1 MVGSLPHRPVG
12 VTTSTA
18 AVLRADHDT
27 IAAMPNILVIDDEP
41 GMRAMVRLGLE
52 AEGHRVSEAEDGPSG
67 LATAVAGDADLVIL
81 DLGLPLLAG
90 ESVLEQI
97 VRVRPALPV
106 IVVTA
111 KDGVDDRV
119 GVLDR
124 GAQDYL
130 VKPFALAELLARVRL
145 RIRAST
151 AGSAPASGHR
161 DRSTLLR
168 HGRVS
173 LDLLSRCATVD
184 GEDVLLTQQECAL
197 LEQFLTQPEEIL
209 SRSELLLRVWGLEQ
223 APRRSNLV
231 DVAIAQLRRRIGPD
245 VIETVRGEGY
255 RFIG

>member
-1 MVGSLPHRPVG
+1 MIA
-12 VTTSTA
+12 TTTA
-18 AVLRADHDT
+18 TTDDHGT
-27 IAAMPNILVIDDEP
+27 MTVMPTILVIDDEP

-52 AEGHRVSEAEDGPSG
+52 AEGHRVSEAVDGPSG
-67 LATAVAGDADLVIL
+67 LASAVSGDFDLVIL

-90 ESVLEQI
+90 ESVLEQV
-97 VRVRPALPV
+97 VRVRPDLPV

-119 GVLDR
+119 GALDR

-130 VKPFALAELLARVRL
+130 VKPFALAELLARVRR
-145 RIRAST
+145 RIR
-151 AGSAPASGHR
+151 SGAVDVSPR
-161 DRSTLLR
+161 RPTKVN
-168 HGRVS
+168 HGRVGV
-173 LDLLSRCATVD
+173 DLLRRCATVD

-197 LEQFLTQPEEIL
+197 LEQLLSHPEEVL

-231 DVAIAQLRRRIGPD
+231 DVAIAQLRRRIGAD
-245 VIETVRGEGY
+245 TIETVRGEGY